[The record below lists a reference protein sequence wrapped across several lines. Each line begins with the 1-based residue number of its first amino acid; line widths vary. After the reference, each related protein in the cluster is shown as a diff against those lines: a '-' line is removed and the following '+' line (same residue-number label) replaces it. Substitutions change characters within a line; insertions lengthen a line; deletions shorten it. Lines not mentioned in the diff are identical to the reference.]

1 MSNTGHKGI
10 TYLPDQGVYK
20 VTVGWRGKILTRYVR
35 GPTGRKG
42 LARAIRLRNAAERAL
57 NKPRSEDVIRSFGV
71 GQGTKW
77 RRRSK
82 KKK

>member
-1 MSNTGHKGI
+1 MSNTKHKGI
-10 TYLPDQGVYK
+10 TYLRDQGVYK

-35 GPTGRKG
+35 GEHPKD

-57 NKPRSEDVIRSFGV
+57 NKPRSEDVIRSCGV

-77 RRRSK
+77 RRRVK